1 MSRTTTDVT
10 FNVTGQT
17 VAYRTPQGRP
27 TSATFSVFNDSA
39 DDDSTAEFTGTAT
52 VDSVSTTIDVASGP
66 AAADPQ
72 KISLTATTGIVTT
85 GQKYL
90 ISEGGRSEWVSPIQV
105 VSADYIRVR
114 HPLKNDYTT
123 AATFVSATIT
133 AEIDSTWVVDAGNLS
148 DHLDPNPSYR
158 IRWAIL
164 VGSSTYIAYSYFD
177 LVRAPIV
184 AGVDI
189 DDINAR
195 APGLIDSMPPEYAVE
210 QGRPLVDAAWR
221 SVQAELAALQIDT
234 DAIRDEQ
241 ILDELVILRALCLL
255 SSGGWRPLGYAN
267 DLGGYIT
274 VTRTEYD
281 RFLEKNFQA
290 VMTRRLSTGS
300 GGGSEI
306 VPARACWSK

>member
-1 MSRTTTDVT
+1 MPRTTTDVT
-10 FNVTGQT
+10 FAITGQT

-52 VDSVSTTIDVASGP
+52 VDSVNTTVDASSGP
-66 AAADPQ
+66 SQADPQ
-72 KISLTATTGIVTT
+72 KVSLTATTAIVTT

-90 ISEGGRSEWVSPIQV
+90 ISEGSRSEWVSPIQV
-105 VSADYIRVR
+105 VSGDYIRVR

-123 AATFVSATIT
+123 AATFVGTDIT
-133 AEIDSTWVVDAGNLS
+133 AAIDSTWVADEGNLS

-158 IRWAIL
+158 IRWAI
-164 VGSSTYIAYSYFD
+164 VVSSVTYIAYSYFD

-195 APGLIDSMPPEYAVE
+195 APGLMDSLPQEYAVE

-221 SVQAELAALQIDT
+221 AVQAELAALAIDT

-241 ILDELVILRALCLL
+241 ILDELVILRALVLL
-255 SSGGWRPLGYAN
+255 ASGGWRPGGFAN
-267 DLGGYIT
+267 DLSTYIT

-290 VMTRRLSTGS
+290 VMTRRLAANS
-300 GGGSEI
+300 GGGAE
-306 VPARACWSK
+306 VVRALPYWSK